1 MNNTIFIFTRQILM
15 RMFTADVGLFGK
27 KVKMLPLWKFRFL
40 LILILIS
47 ISKFIVIKNK
57 EMPMLS
63 YLYFGSQDDIQ

>member
-1 MNNTIFIFTRQILM
+1 M

-27 KVKMLPLWKFRFL
+27 KSKNAPSLEVSFL